1 MIASIEED
9 EQFGP
14 LINDDTSTFEP
25 EVTTRTRLT
34 TRTSGD
40 DSESIAL
47 LSREQTFENQSVSNS
62 VDSLLR
68 VGEDASHDNLT
79 FEAEIVQSRK

>member
-14 LINDDTSTFEP
+14 LINDDSSTFEP

-34 TRTSGD
+34 TRTRGD
-40 DSESIAL
+40 GSESIEL
-47 LSREQTFENQSVSNS
+47 LSGKETFENENVSNS
-62 VDSLLR
+62 VEPQLG
-68 VGEDASHDNLT
+68 VGEDVPHDNLA
-79 FEAEIVQSRK
+79 FEAEILASRK